1 MVLLLSM
8 SMVIPCF
15 DSSLLSQ
22 LVLYLFKRDLV
33 RYFPSCNDLAYEPP
47 LPTSLP
53 RLFWDRRS
61 LITRGHNRATNDS
74 CIAQILTIKIQIYF
88 SALQGSESPVP

>member
-8 SMVIPCF
+8 SMVISCF
-15 DSSLLSQ
+15 DSSPL
-22 LVLYLFKRDLV
+22 
-33 RYFPSCNDLAYEPP
+33 CNDLAYEPP

-53 RLFWDRRS
+53 RLFWDHRS

-88 SALQGSESPVP
+88 SPLQGSESPVPW